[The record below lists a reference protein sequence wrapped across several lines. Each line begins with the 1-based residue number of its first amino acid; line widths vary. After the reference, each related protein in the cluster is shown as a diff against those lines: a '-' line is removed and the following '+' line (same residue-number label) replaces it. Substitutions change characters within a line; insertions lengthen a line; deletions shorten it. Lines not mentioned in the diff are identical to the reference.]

1 MSFNRADIF
10 KCTVEGCT
18 AVVDVMEP
26 CCCDTECGLSCCDKV
41 MEKLTPKTADFKT
54 EKHVPVVEK
63 VEGGFKVTVGSTPHP
78 MTDEHYIQ
86 MIELR
91 TANRLCRAYLKPG
104 DKPEAFFP
112 IAECCC
118 KSAGCEMPEAREL
131 CNIHGLWTNKK

>member
-1 MSFNRADIF
+1 MGIKRNEFL
-10 KCTVEGCT
+10 KCNVKGCGAMAEMVLPCNCDAECT
-18 AVVDVMEP
+18 LTCCGEKME
-26 CCCDTECGLSCCDKV
+26 T
-41 MEKLTPKTADFKT
+41 LTPKTADFKT

-63 VEGGFKVTVGSTPHP
+63 VQGGFKVTVGSTLHP

-86 MIELR
+86 LIELR

-112 IAECCC
+112 VSECCC
-118 KSAGCEMPEAREL
+118 KEGCEMPEAREV

>member
-1 MSFNRADIF
+1 MGIKRAEIF
-10 KCTVEGCT
+10 KCTVKGCD
-18 AVVDVMEP
+18 AVIDVIMP
-26 CCCDTECGLSCCDKV
+26 CPCETECGFSCCDSK

-63 VEGGFKVTVGSTPHP
+63 VDGGFKVTVGSTPHP
-78 MTDEHYIQ
+78 MTEEHYIQ

-91 TANRLCRAYLKPG
+91 TSRRVSRVYLKPG

-112 IAECCC
+112 TSDCCC
-118 KSAGCEMPEAREL
+118 KESGCEMPEAREL